1 MVGKENEGLFDQSLL
16 IMSEDYALLGGKRQ
30 GVFTKAVLT
39 GSLVALI
46 VAVIIGIVISTQ
58 VAKLPK
64 AQKALNSVN
73 EVTVN
78 PDWEV
83 CVTIIVIY
91 RIIIVRL

>member
-1 MVGKENEGLFDQSLL
+1 
-16 IMSEDYALLGGKRQ
+16 MSEDYALLGGKRR
-30 GVFTKAVLT
+30 GMFTKAVLT

-64 AQKALNSVN
+64 AQKPLNDVD

-83 CVTIIVIY
+83 CVPIIVLY
-91 RIIIVRL
+91 RIMIVRL